1 MPEITWKVNYV
12 PNEAVDLE
20 EAIKNHNVNRMFWLF
35 LTSYYRE
42 KEREGGA
49 EWFASRNERQK
60 KESRNSEIC
69 RVGRL
74 LLFTNKRSNNENP
87 VL

>member
-1 MPEITWKVNYV
+1 MHEITWKVNYV
-12 PNEAVDLE
+12 PNEVVDLE
-20 EAIKNHNVNRMFWLF
+20 EAIKKHNVNRMLWLF

-42 KEREGGA
+42 REREGGA
-49 EWFASRNERQK
+49 EWFASRNESQK
-60 KESRNSEIC
+60 RESRNSEIC

-74 LLFTNKRSNNENP
+74 LLLTNKSSNNENP

>member
-12 PNEAVDLE
+12 PNEVVALE
-20 EAIKNHNVNRMFWLF
+20 EAIKKHNANRMLWLF
-35 LTSYYRE
+35 STRYY
-42 KEREGGA
+42 KERKGGRG

-60 KESRNSEIC
+60 PRNSEIC
-69 RVGRL
+69 EVRRL
-74 LLFTNKRSNNENP
+74 LLLTNKRSNNENP